1 MWRIMSAAL
10 LRIEQAPLDMRIKIG
25 CEIGIYVPQPTP
37 MICMLNV
44 HYSRVGDLE
53 RPDHLITDPA
63 VPVTAYRDSFG
74 NWCSRLVVPAGHFR
88 MGTSSIIRDSGMPD
102 AFDPGAVQH
111 DVAELPG
118 DTIQFLLPSRF
129 CESDLLAQE
138 AWRLFGHIE
147 PGGARVQAIC
157 DHVNDLLAFN
167 YATARP
173 TRTAFEAWNEREGVC
188 RDFTHLAIAFCR
200 AMNIP
205 AKYCTGL
212 ISDIG
217 QKPPYAP
224 MDFAAW
230 MRVWLGGRWHD
241 FDPRNNRPMTGRVL
255 FALGRDAADVPL
267 THTFGWHNLTGFKTW
282 CEELGGDPAMAQ
294 APAMSLGRPTD

>member
-1 MWRIMSAAL
+1 M
-10 LRIEQAPLDMRIKIG
+10 
-25 CEIGIYVPQPTP
+25 
-37 MICMLNV
+37 
-44 HYSRVGDLE
+44 
-53 RPDHLITDPA
+53 
-63 VPVTAYRDSFG
+63 
-74 NWCSRLVVPAGHFR
+74 
-88 MGTSSIIRDSGMPD
+88 
-102 AFDPGAVQH
+102 
-111 DVAELPG
+111 
-118 DTIQFLLPSRF
+118 
-129 CESDLLAQE
+129 
-138 AWRLFGHIE
+138 
-147 PGGARVQAIC
+147 QAIC

-267 THTFGWHNLTGFKTW
+267 RRLEMPPMRHLAGSDEQGFYW
-282 CEELGGDPAMAQ
+282 SAEGVLPAQ
-294 APAMSLGRPTD
+294 AFRTAFGRVPRVGGILPGNAFLYDVSEPAFGAAFPVPAGAGVPTAAGFGTFVVVPY